1 MGSLNDHFM
10 SFVQKHSINVLSWG
24 ELLKSDWG
32 VMVHIVPPENANP
45 KVGQFRKGFVNINV
59 ILTKTSVRLFLVA

>member
-1 MGSLNDHFM
+1 M

-45 KVGQFRKGFVNINV
+45 KVGQYRKVFV
-59 ILTKTSVRLFLVA
+59 L

>member
-45 KVGQFRKGFVNINV
+45 KVGQFRKGFV
-59 ILTKTSVRLFLVA
+59 L